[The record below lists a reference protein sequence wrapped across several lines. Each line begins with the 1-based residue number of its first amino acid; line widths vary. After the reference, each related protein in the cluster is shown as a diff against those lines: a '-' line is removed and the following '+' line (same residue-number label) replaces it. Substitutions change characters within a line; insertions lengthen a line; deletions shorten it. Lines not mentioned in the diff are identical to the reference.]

1 MNKKKDDGNDS
12 FSIKNILFEGNN
24 NDLTCLIGRFVIYI
38 IIIYF
43 LGLLF
48 YYMLTEDTISLK
60 EKK

>member
-1 MNKKKDDGNDS
+1 MNNKKDDGNDS

-38 IIIYF
+38 IVIYF
-43 LGLLF
+43 LGLFF
-48 YYMLTEDTISLK
+48 YYMLTEDTIPLK

>member
-43 LGLLF
+43 LGLFF

>member
-1 MNKKKDDGNDS
+1 MNKKKDDVIDS

-43 LGLLF
+43 LGLFF

>member
-43 LGLLF
+43 LGLFF
-48 YYMLTEDTISLK
+48 YYMLSEDTIPLK

>member
-38 IIIYF
+38 IVIYF
-43 LGLLF
+43 LGLFF